1 MKQKERDGIWYKRC
15 IWYKKGGKVGSKDIS
30 GEWKYLLKGGKLSW
44 VN

>member
-1 MKQKERDGIWYKRC
+1 MKQKERDGEC
-15 IWYKKGGKVGSKDIS
+15 IWYKKGGKVGSKDVP